1 MATMAKK
8 SMGFIVGAVLSI
20 YAFVYVGVPAIT
32 ELFNAD
38 TAAWDSG
45 AASLLAI
52 LPIFIMLAIAV
63 MYAQPALDRL

>member
-1 MATMAKK
+1 MASMAKK

-38 TAAWDSG
+38 TTAWDSG
-45 AASLLAI
+45 AAALLTI

>member
-1 MATMAKK
+1 MARMANKT
-8 SMGFIVGAVLSI
+8 MGFIVGAALSL

-38 TAAWDSG
+38 TSAWDSG

-52 LPIFIMLAIAV
+52 IPVFVMIAIAV
-63 MYAQPALDRL
+63 MYAGPALEEL